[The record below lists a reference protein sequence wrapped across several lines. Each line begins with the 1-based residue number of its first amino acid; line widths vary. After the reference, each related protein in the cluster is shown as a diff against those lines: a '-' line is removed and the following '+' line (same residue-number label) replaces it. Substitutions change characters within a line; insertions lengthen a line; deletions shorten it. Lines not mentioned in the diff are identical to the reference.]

1 MDQLR
6 LLLNLSGRAVGNLEE
21 ALAMPFSGVV
31 RDASIQRFK
40 YSFEVVWKL
49 LKGHLDRR
57 HGIMCNSPKNCFREA
72 LELGLLAQE
81 EVESCLVMTD
91 DRNLTAHTYIEAVAE
106 QIYRRLPKYLVV
118 MKKLI
123 DGITAQVTI

>member
-1 MDQLR
+1 
-6 LLLNLSGRAVGNLEE
+6 
-21 ALAMPFSGVV
+21 MPFSGVV

>member
-72 LELGLLAQE
+72 LGLGLLAQE